1 MAAENQQS
9 LSTEMT
15 MFLVSEFTALRTEIL
30 KRIELQHQLLSLT
43 LVVFGTIL
51 SFGLQ
56 VHSSSIVLLY
66 PILAFF
72 LSSSWTYHGRAV
84 RDIVVYIRNQIE
96 AKILGDNLGWEHRP
110 ARRFKLPGRLDL
122 LAARGIFAG
131 TSALATLVAV
141 PLAKLDV
148 TNILLFATALVS
160 IVSSITILRFLPI
173 PKAEKVSSILANQA
187 TKDEAAKA

>member
-1 MAAENQQS
+1 MAVENQQS
-9 LSTEMT
+9 LSTEMN
-15 MFLVSEFTALRTEIL
+15 MFLVSEYAALRAEIL

-66 PILAFF
+66 PVLAFF

-84 RDIVVYIRNQIE
+84 RAIVVYIRDQIE
-96 AKILGDNLGWEHRP
+96 AKILGNNLGWEHRP
-110 ARRFKLPGRLDL
+110 PRRFKLPGRLDF

-131 TSALATLVAV
+131 TAVLATLVAV
-141 PLAKLDV
+141 SLAKIDV
-148 TNILLFATALVS
+148 TNLLLFATAIVS
-160 IVSSITILRFLPI
+160 IVSSITIMRFLPI
-173 PKAEKVSSILANQA
+173 PTADKVPSVLSNQA
-187 TKDEAAKA
+187 AKD